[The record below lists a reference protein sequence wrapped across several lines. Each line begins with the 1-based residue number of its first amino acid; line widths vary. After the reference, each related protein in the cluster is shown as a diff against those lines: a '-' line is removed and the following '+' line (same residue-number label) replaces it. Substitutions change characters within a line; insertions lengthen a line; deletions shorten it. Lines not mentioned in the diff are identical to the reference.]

1 MNQNN
6 LTPPPVVYSI
16 VDLHSVAEDTRQLPK
31 NTHYQ
36 NHFLD
41 HLQPF
46 NDIFI
51 HWTQRIR

>member
-6 LTPPPVVYSI
+6 LTPLAMVYSI
-16 VDLHSVAEDTRQLPK
+16 VDRHSVAEDTRQLPK

-36 NHFLD
+36 NSFLD
-41 HLQPF
+41 HLKSF

-51 HWTQRIR
+51 HWTRRIR

>member
-6 LTPPPVVYSI
+6 LTPPPMVYSI

-36 NHFLD
+36 NSFLD
-41 HLQPF
+41 PLKPF